1 MLNSSPENGDGYKAK
16 FGAAELLA
24 GGRSTFVRS
33 PAFHLPLITPAENFL
48 SVVLTNEMEV
58 GVGVAENLTGVPL
71 LDQLIH
77 GQDFLDAEIHLGLM
91 AEAGD

>member
-1 MLNSSPENGDGYKAK
+1 M
-16 FGAAELLA
+16 
-24 GGRSTFVRS
+24 
-33 PAFHLPLITPAENFL
+33 ITPAENFL